1 MLFSIFAILTLREI
15 AACVCSPDWEPQNIQ
30 QYIIFRIIPPSTGMT
45 VPLIKL
51 LSG

>member
-1 MLFSIFAILTLREI
+1 MSFSIFVILTLKEI
-15 AACVCSPDWEPQNIQ
+15 AACVLQSRLGAAKIQ
-30 QYIIFRIIPPSTGMT
+30 QYIIFRVIPPSTGMT